1 MIDVDVRKIA
11 QSLVE
16 NHGQRLAWQHAAAKA
31 LESASDGEVGIVWL
45 AAAEGPAAGRTGD
58 LLPVRPGPAGR
69 AAPPPAPAAV
79 QPKV

>member
-45 AAAEGPAAGRTGD
+45 RIIDAIDDLQRTER
-58 LLPVRPGPAGR
+58 RPGER
-69 AAPPPAPAAV
+69 V
-79 QPKV
+79 N